1 MSFSAEDF
9 EKRNEFIFLIKE
21 KESNLNWILVLTN
34 GIMIITV
41 CNDIENIISIT
52 IIMSAI

>member
-9 EKRNEFIFLIKE
+9 QKRNEFTFLIKE